1 MRNRQGFILI
11 TVLLVMVVV
20 ALLVVGTAFTTL
32 VNRGITANQQGSTD
46 AYYIAKAG
54 AEKYKTVVFQTYRYY
69 LGHLDKY
76 RSNNDLKDN
85 SACGNFLRIGL
96 DLNRDGDLDD
106 SVDLSAEDL
115 RKKDGRTLGPFN
127 EGNGSYTI
135 KFELEDSGRYV
146 VLTSVGRVGRSR
158 STVRLVL
165 EARNISP
172 MSNALF
178 VGAGQPSNIITGGVN
193 IYGSAYL
200 TGNETNF
207 KDSNPNNDYIF
218 DENSSFAVH
227 NFYEKPTL
235 TNLFKDNTNAKI
247 EDFLKTNFH
256 VQRNLCSTLRVKN
269 ARVKVGNKVN
279 LGDADVPGYTA
290 TLSGVHVGTDYSA
303 DVKLTGSVNVF
314 ADLKTKL
321 DVDEIN
327 YPTLDKPCERDSSET
342 WRTCLNKDA
351 QNQNS
356 NADEPGRRGIVVSNS
371 TPSGSWGSCDLT
383 SILPPPGDTVYFGTV
398 GQTCK
403 GADSLGRPVGFEY
416 NSGELKVFGL
426 VNFQGLNVEF
436 TGNTKL
442 RFDGGAGFFV
452 ETVAGSGGNVTIA
465 GDLLPRS
472 SFPYQED
479 VLGIIAEGKLE
490 LTGPTSQVVAGV
502 FYAGE
507 EADIAAGATVF
518 GSAITKKL
526 CVAGCTANEEA
537 NFVKIPDLEYNLP
550 PGFSQLADATV
561 PTFRVASFERR

>member
-46 AYYIAKAG
+46 AYYVAKAG

-115 RKKDGRTLGPFN
+115 KNSRTLGPFG
-127 EGNGSYTI
+127 EGNGSYEITF
-135 KFELEDSGRYV
+135 KANEQY
-146 VLTSVGRVGRSR
+146 LTLISVGRVGRSR
-158 STVRLVL
+158 STVQLVL
-165 EARNISP
+165 EARNVSP

-178 VGAGQPSNIITGGVN
+178 VGAGQSGNIITGGVN

-200 TGNETNF
+200 TGNEATF

-256 VQRNLCSTLRVKN
+256 VQRNLCSTLRVEN

-279 LGDADVPGYTA
+279 LGDASAGSDYKA
-290 TLSGVHVGTDYSA
+290 TLSGVHVSTNYSN
-303 DVKLTGSVNVF
+303 DVKLTGNTSVY

-321 DVDEIN
+321 DVEENDF
-327 YPTLDKPCERDSSET
+327 PALDT
-342 WRTCLNKDA
+342 
-351 QNQNS
+351 
-356 NADEPGRRGIVVSNS
+356 
-371 TPSGSWGSCDLT
+371 
-383 SILPPPGDTVYFGTV
+383 
-398 GQTCK
+398 
-403 GADSLGRPVGFEY
+403 DSLGEGAGLLIENAGTGLCNVSGTLFEFKDTDMDCLVKDVSNNPVAGFKYSYDSDSEI
-416 NSGELKVFGL
+416 GTLEVFGL
-426 VNFQGLNVEF
+426 VNFRGLNLQFKKNIKVQV
-436 TGNTKL
+436 
-442 RFDGGAGFFV
+442 DGEATFFV
-452 ETVAGSGGNVTIA
+452 EDGDVKID
-465 GDLLPRS
+465 GDLLPS
-472 SFPYQED
+472 DSFPYQKD
-479 VLGIIAEGKLE
+479 VLGIIAEKRLE
-490 LTGPTSQVVAGV
+490 LTGAQQQLVKGTPKGQIVAGV

-518 GSAITKKL
+518 GSVITKKL